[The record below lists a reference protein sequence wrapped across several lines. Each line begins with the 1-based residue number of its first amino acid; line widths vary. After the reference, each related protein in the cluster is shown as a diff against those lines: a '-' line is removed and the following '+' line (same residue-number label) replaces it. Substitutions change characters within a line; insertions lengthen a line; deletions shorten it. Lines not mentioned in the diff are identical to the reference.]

1 MPTMNAVLNLYSGDY
16 YSEIG
21 VSFML
26 KQKQIGV
33 IDVDNDENLGGGQ
46 AADITANSVFKL
58 LCMMLDCRR
67 IIGILAAERCSSGS
81 VVRFRVNTDIP
92 DLPEPSR
99 DIEWPDGK
107 PGLSPKYAKEI
118 HNSRLMSFRTT
129 HLMGKLHFQG
139 GWFLA
144 ECPSMRGD
152 KESAT
157 MFDPTFDMHSSV
169 QRGSY
174 WTTLKNETG
183 AIIVSANMCPLKEL
197 YPPKASD
204 FMISSN
210 LIASLGI
217 KLASLACPHPL
228 GTHDGRFSKLPEMLK
243 HSQTWLPELCRIIV
257 DGISELCPK
266 GGKSMRMG
274 VDAVGE
280 WAMEELKTRDLGR
293 WIRQEEM
300 NIHLGAI
307 RPEHNSVL
315 VLESLQATASGIHFE
330 DLEITQTPPWRG
342 YQEGIDYPPLEDI
355 DPRMEEAV
363 YFMYFKDGATQLEQ
377 TTLNATVRANFVA
390 L

>member
-1 MPTMNAVLNLYSGDY
+1 MNVVLNLFSGDY

-21 VSFML
+21 VSSML

-33 IDVDNDENLGGGQ
+33 IDVDNDKNLGGGK
-46 AADITANSVFKL
+46 AADMTANSVFKL

-81 VVRFRVNTDIP
+81 DVKFRVNIDIP

-107 PGLSPKYAKEI
+107 QGLSPKYAKEI

-152 KESAT
+152 MESAT

-266 GGKSMRMG
+266 GGR
-274 VDAVGE
+274 
-280 WAMEELKTRDLGR
+280 
-293 WIRQEEM
+293 
-300 NIHLGAI
+300 
-307 RPEHNSVL
+307 
-315 VLESLQATASGIHFE
+315 
-330 DLEITQTPPWRG
+330 
-342 YQEGIDYPPLEDI
+342 
-355 DPRMEEAV
+355 
-363 YFMYFKDGATQLEQ
+363 
-377 TTLNATVRANFVA
+377 RA
-390 L
+390 